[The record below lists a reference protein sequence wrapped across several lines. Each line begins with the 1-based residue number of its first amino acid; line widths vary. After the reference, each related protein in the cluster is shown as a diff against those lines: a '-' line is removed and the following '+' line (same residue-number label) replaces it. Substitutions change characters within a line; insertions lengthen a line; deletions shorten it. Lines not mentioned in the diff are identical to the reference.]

1 MSVGLAPAGVQA
13 ILLDVEGTTT
23 PIAFVVETLVPYART
38 HLRRY
43 VEQHASAPEYA
54 RLLEQLRGEHAA
66 DREAGQ
72 PVPAWVDTPAA
83 AHLASV
89 VGYLEW
95 LMDRDRKSTAL
106 KDLQGRVWEEGY
118 RLGELQGDV
127 FADVPRALERWRAQ
141 GLEIGIFS
149 SGSVLAQQLLFR
161 HSSAGDLTGHLRWHF
176 DTTSRREGG
185 RRQLSPHRRG
195 DDDPA
200 TGRAVHIRRCARAR
214 CGPRGG
220 HADAPVSP
228 AWQCA
233 ATRRPWPRS
242 GAHVRRRGVS
252 VGPKEIVMPS
262 ISNFQDPTSKKAGAL
277 RVGSLELGR

>member
-1 MSVGLAPAGVQA
+1 MSLGNRVAGVRA

-23 PIAFVVETLVPYART
+23 PIPFVVGKLVTYART

-43 VEQHASAPEYA
+43 VEQHATAPECA
-54 RLLEQLRGEHAA
+54 RLLEQLRDEHAK

-83 AHLASV
+83 ARLASV

-118 RLGELQGDV
+118 CLGEMQGDV
-127 FADVPRALERWRAQ
+127 FADVPHALERWRAR

-161 HSSAGDLTGHLRWHF
+161 HSTAGDLTAYLRWHF
-176 DTTSRREGG
+176 DTTIGGKTDAASYHRIAAAMAIPPQAVLFISDAVRE
-185 RRQLSPHRRG
+185 L
-195 DDDPA
+195 DA
-200 TGRAVHIRRCARAR
+200 ARAAGMQTR
-214 CGPRGG
+214 LSVRPDNALPPDDHG
-220 HADAPVSP
+220 HAVVQMFDDVA
-228 AWQCA
+228 
-233 ATRRPWPRS
+233 
-242 GAHVRRRGVS
+242 
-252 VGPKEIVMPS
+252 
-262 ISNFQDPTSKKAGAL
+262 
-277 RVGSLELGR
+277 